1 MPDNS
6 NAVLKKYIGVWKSL
20 TSSQKTRIIVFSI
33 IILAS
38 VFATLYFTSRPNYEN
53 LMTGSPDEIGD
64 MSKVLTENSIEHKVE
79 NANTLIKVKA
89 KDKDNAQII
98 LAQSGY
104 LEEGM
109 KFSDAVGMISFSTT
123 TTDRNKIYREYDENK
138 IAQKLKKI
146 ENIKDATVT
155 LSVPE
160 KTIFLG
166 DSESDEPAASVVLT
180 TSSRLSSAQI
190 EGVVRFV
197 ASSVDRL
204 SPKNVTVLDSSG
216 ALLNEPDTENG
227 IISGKQY
234 EIQNQKKKEIEKQVK
249 ELLLN
254 ITDNVVVVANAVCDF
269 DQQKITSVEYSS
281 PIEDSDTGMLRS
293 ESTLS
298 ENVENGGGN
307 ISVPGTDSNQGGEVT
322 IGTTANGGTYKKE
335 EVVHNYELNQTNTE
349 TIKTVGNLDPVKSS
363 LTVNLM
369 YGIKFAE
376 PPTDEEIE
384 RITKMTSTATGIN
397 ENNIT
402 VATFKI
408 NPPEEV
414 EQQLDI
420 QGLIEN
426 LGPYVLML
434 VILIVFIVIVM
445 KKSKDSDFDLES
457 LNAQIFNPGASQFS
471 AVADE
476 ELSLASLQELE
487 LSEEASEVKKQIDR
501 FIKKEPEAVA
511 MLLKTWIEDI
521 N

>member
-1 MPDNS
+1 LPDNVNS
-6 NAVLKKYIGVWKSL
+6 MFKKYIGVWSNLKP
-20 TSSQKTRIIVFSI
+20 SQKTRIILFSI

-38 VFATLYFTSRPNYEN
+38 VFATLFFTSRPNYEN
-53 LMTGSPDEIGD
+53 LMTGSADEIGD

-89 KDKDNAQII
+89 KDKDNAQIV

-138 IAQKLKKI
+138 IAQKLKKM
-146 ENIKDATVT
+146 ENITEATVT

-166 DSESDEPAASVVLT
+166 ENESDEPAASVILT
-180 TSSRLSSAQI
+180 TSSRLNSAQI

-204 SPKNVTVLDSSG
+204 SPKNVTVLDSTG
-216 ALLNEPDTENG
+216 ALLNEPDAEPG
-227 IISGKQY
+227 IISGKQF

-249 ELLLN
+249 ELLVN

-293 ESTLS
+293 ESIMK
-298 ENVENGGGN
+298 ENVENGSSN
-307 ISVPGTDSNQGGEVT
+307 LTVPGTDSNQGGEVT
-322 IGTTANGGTYKKE
+322 VATTGNGGTYKKE
-335 EVVHNYELNQTNTE
+335 ETINNYELNQTNTE
-349 TIKTVGNLDPVKSS
+349 TIKTVGNLDPARSS

-369 YGIKFAE
+369 YGIKFQE

-384 RITKMTSTATGIN
+384 RIAKMTSTATGIN
-397 ENNIT
+397 ESNIT

-420 QGLIEN
+420 QGLVEN
-426 LGPYVLML
+426 LGPYILML

-445 KKSKDSDFDLES
+445 KKSKESDFDMENMQAAMMGARGGNFNAIVDELTPLETMKE
-457 LNAQIFNPGASQFS
+457 I
-471 AVADE
+471 
-476 ELSLASLQELE
+476 E
-487 LSEEASEVKKQIDR
+487 LSEEASEVKKQIDK

-511 MLLKTWIEDI
+511 MLLKTWIEDM